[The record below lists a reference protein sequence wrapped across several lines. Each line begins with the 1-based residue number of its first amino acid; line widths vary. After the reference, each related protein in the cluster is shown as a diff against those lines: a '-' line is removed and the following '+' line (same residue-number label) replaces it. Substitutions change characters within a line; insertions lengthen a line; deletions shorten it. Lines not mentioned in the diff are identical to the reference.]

1 VNEWR
6 RSVPSDAAQLPVLT
20 QFLQEFWSA
29 VSLPSAQAM
38 SFELAL
44 EEIFM
49 NVVMHSSSVTG
60 APHIEVSLVLAGG
73 AVVLTI
79 EDDGAEFDPLTLP
92 QPNLEASLGERPIG
106 GLGVFLVRQ
115 LMDTVSYQRLGA
127 TNRLRMSKHVER
139 LREGTSQ
146 GATGP
151 IAK

>member
-1 VNEWR
+1 MNEWR
-6 RSVPSDAAQLPVLT
+6 RSVPSDATQLPVLT

-29 VSLPSAQAM
+29 ASLPSAQVM

-49 NVVMHSSSVTG
+49 NVVMHGSPVRT
-60 APHIEVSLVLAGG
+60 APRVEVSLVLADG
-73 AVVLTI
+73 ALILTV

-115 LMDTVSYQRLGA
+115 LMDTVSYQRIGT
-127 TNRLRMSKHVER
+127 TNRLRVSKLVEG
-139 LREGTSQ
+139 LRQGISQ
-146 GATGP
+146 DATGP
-151 IAK
+151 AGK